1 MSLWR
6 ILLVTVPVVSPSLVL
21 SGCDDLALR
30 RSTAAAAAA
39 AAAAADSA
47 SDPVEAPKASGV
59 RPRLK
64 EAVPGNASLE
74 EENFARVRRMLR
86 RLVTAEE
93 TYFAENGTYND
104 SLAQIGFTPDRPTEV
119 RFLWLSRDGWAASGT
134 HPSIEGRDCVIFVG
148 KTQAPPTTLKYI
160 RQGREGIPVCDDTSR
175 PGKPVAAPP
184 PVASPPTPPP
194 KDTGNALDALSPPVA
209 MKVDLRNL
217 VRSQETYFATQGIY
231 SRRTEPLG
239 IQYLW
244 HRDVRIKILSADN
257 GSWAAKAT
265 HARFPGKSCVIWF
278 GSVTPRPATDGRRRQ
293 ADRPG
298 VPVCDD

>member
-1 MSLWR
+1 LGTSLWR
-6 ILLVTVPVVSPSLVL
+6 ILLVTVPVVSAPLLL

-30 RSTAAAAAA
+30 RSAAAAT
-39 AAAAADSA
+39 ADSA
-47 SDPVEAPKASGV
+47 SDPVDPPKASAV
-59 RPRLK
+59 RRRLK
-64 EAVPGNASLE
+64 EAVPGGASLE

-134 HPSIEGRDCVIFVG
+134 HPSLEGRDCVIFVG
-148 KTQAPPTTLKYI
+148 KTQAPPTTLKYV
-160 RQGREGIPVCDDTSR
+160 RQGREGVPVCDDASR
-175 PGKPVAAPP
+175 PEKPVAAPP
-184 PVASPPTPPP
+184 PAVASPPPPSR
-194 KDTGNALDALSPPVA
+194 DTANALDALSPPVA

-231 SRRTEPLG
+231 SRRTEPLA

-244 HRDVRIKILSADN
+244 HRDVRIRILSADN

-278 GSVTPRPATDGRRRQ
+278 GSVTPRPATDGQRRQ
-293 ADRPG
+293 ADGPG
-298 VPVCDD
+298 VPACDE